1 MDNQKKAKLE
11 DSFESAFNTE
21 ILTLPETTMGDS
33 CIQHLDT
40 FPLFSLPEIALGKVL
55 SYLSYDQLAQ
65 MRVICKN
72 MDWICQVHLNRGFRL
87 AEQFHAKCLKE
98 VRSKLPRRESSRR
111 EHPYSRHCDILT
123 AIGTR
128 ISLLA
133 MTFCKFIDVELCCF
147 IPGRVIDELFR
158 VLRICNEKNP
168 PRAFEVLQELRDIS
182 SMAMEHFDEKIV
194 PTFKVN
200 PQSPAAAAIAV
211 VTTCGHN
218 SVTPSKILS
227 GSFMSMSGPSYL
239 GVPSISSPVFGSTNS
254 TPKGS
259 VNSKSFNKGLL
270 FNETGEID
278 TGSVISKIKSI
289 EKNLQEKVDKNH
301 KALQTTIKRQR
312 RMMKKMKNEMSVQ
325 KGKIA
330 GLEKIVSSQETII
343 VNQTEKLK
351 EHDTL
356 FAELSKLPKEQGK
369 LDILPCSDKSIIKN
383 AYCESL
389 VNECSK
395 YIPQFIIQ
403 PPTNTSDV
411 KNINSLTV
419 EKKQV
424 SKCSK
429 RKIQSHTD
437 EHYSEPQRKRTKD
450 LEADLAILEW
460 TEMNM

>member
-1 MDNQKKAKLE
+1 
-11 DSFESAFNTE
+11 
-21 ILTLPETTMGDS
+21 
-33 CIQHLDT
+33 
-40 FPLFSLPEIALGKVL
+40 
-55 SYLSYDQLAQ
+55 
-65 MRVICKN
+65 
-72 MDWICQVHLNRGFRL
+72 
-87 AEQFHAKCLKE
+87 
-98 VRSKLPRRESSRR
+98 
-111 EHPYSRHCDILT
+111 
-123 AIGTR
+123 
-128 ISLLA
+128 
-133 MTFCKFIDVELCCF
+133 MTFGKFIEAELCCF

-168 PRAFEVLQELRDIS
+168 PRAFEVLQVSKMFKLETLMGINHHNYTVVSDLMIELLLQELRDIS

-312 RMMKKMKNEMSVQ
+312 RMMKKMKNVSCIVQ
-325 KGKIA
+325 VA
-330 GLEKIVSSQETII
+330 SDLR
-343 VNQTEKLK
+343 NF
-351 EHDTL
+351 TL
-356 FAELSKLPKEQGK
+356 SR
-369 LDILPCSDKSIIKN
+369 KSISN
-383 AYCESL
+383 
-389 VNECSK
+389 
-395 YIPQFIIQ
+395 YI
-403 PPTNTSDV
+403 SY
-411 KNINSLTV
+411 L
-419 EKKQV
+419 
-424 SKCSK
+424 
-429 RKIQSHTD
+429 
-437 EHYSEPQRKRTKD
+437 
-450 LEADLAILEW
+450 
-460 TEMNM
+460 MNF

>member
-1 MDNQKKAKLE
+1 
-11 DSFESAFNTE
+11 
-21 ILTLPETTMGDS
+21 
-33 CIQHLDT
+33 
-40 FPLFSLPEIALGKVL
+40 
-55 SYLSYDQLAQ
+55 
-65 MRVICKN
+65 
-72 MDWICQVHLNRGFRL
+72 
-87 AEQFHAKCLKE
+87 
-98 VRSKLPRRESSRR
+98 
-111 EHPYSRHCDILT
+111 
-123 AIGTR
+123 
-128 ISLLA
+128 

-168 PRAFEVLQELRDIS
+168 PRAFEVLQVSKMFKLETLMGINHHNYTVVSDLMIELLLQELRDIS

-312 RMMKKMKNEMSVQ
+312 RMMKKMKNVSCIVQVASDLRDFTLSRKSV
-325 KGKIA
+325 
-330 GLEKIVSSQETII
+330 S
-343 VNQTEKLK
+343 N
-351 EHDTL
+351 
-356 FAELSKLPKEQGK
+356 
-369 LDILPCSDKSIIKN
+369 
-383 AYCESL
+383 
-389 VNECSK
+389 
-395 YIPQFIIQ
+395 YI
-403 PPTNTSDV
+403 SY
-411 KNINSLTV
+411 L
-419 EKKQV
+419 
-424 SKCSK
+424 
-429 RKIQSHTD
+429 
-437 EHYSEPQRKRTKD
+437 
-450 LEADLAILEW
+450 
-460 TEMNM
+460 MNF

>member
-1 MDNQKKAKLE
+1 
-11 DSFESAFNTE
+11 
-21 ILTLPETTMGDS
+21 
-33 CIQHLDT
+33 
-40 FPLFSLPEIALGKVL
+40 
-55 SYLSYDQLAQ
+55 
-65 MRVICKN
+65 
-72 MDWICQVHLNRGFRL
+72 
-87 AEQFHAKCLKE
+87 
-98 VRSKLPRRESSRR
+98 
-111 EHPYSRHCDILT
+111 
-123 AIGTR
+123 
-128 ISLLA
+128 

-168 PRAFEVLQELRDIS
+168 PRAFEVLQVSKMFKLATLMGTINHHNYTVVSDLMIELLLQELRDIS

-312 RMMKKMKNEMSVQ
+312 RMMKKMKNVSCIVQVASDLRNFTLEAVQ
-325 KGKIA
+325 K
-330 GLEKIVSSQETII
+330 VS
-343 VNQTEKLK
+343 
-351 EHDTL
+351 
-356 FAELSKLPKEQGK
+356 F
-369 LDILPCSDKSIIKN
+369 
-383 AYCESL
+383 
-389 VNECSK
+389 
-395 YIPQFIIQ
+395 
-403 PPTNTSDV
+403 
-411 KNINSLTV
+411 
-419 EKKQV
+419 
-424 SKCSK
+424 
-429 RKIQSHTD
+429 
-437 EHYSEPQRKRTKD
+437 
-450 LEADLAILEW
+450 
-460 TEMNM
+460 